1 MQHTYILDYRSEKID
16 KTLEQKVEKLN
27 PDLQRKKMI
36 SKFLFEKVLNIREN
50 PIF

>member
-1 MQHTYILDYRSEKID
+1 MLDYRSEKID

-27 PDLQRKKMI
+27 PDLHKKI
-36 SKFLFEKVLNIREN
+36 IPKFLFEKVLNVREN